1 MKVTSWLRNSILLA
15 AMVAASGLAL
25 ALKPTIKVAD
35 AGPKIN
41 LETMIP
47 RQFGEWREAQ
57 FGSSQIV
64 DPQTKEMLDK
74 IYNQTLTRTYVNP
87 RGYAIMLSIAYGS
100 DQSDGLQLHKPEV
113 CYPAQGFQLE
123 AKQVSTLTLPSGAIP
138 ATRLLTTLGTRKE
151 PVTYW
156 TVVGDKVVVGGMQK
170 KLVEMR
176 FGMGGKIPDGML
188 IRLSSIDGQTHRAY
202 ELQDQ
207 FAEAMVGAVAVEYR
221 RRLVGEP
228 QSR

>member
-1 MKVTSWLRNSILLA
+1 MTMTIWLRNAIILA

-41 LETMIP
+41 LDSMIP
-47 RQFGEWREAQ
+47 REFGEWREAR

-64 DPQTKEMLDK
+64 DPQQKELLDK
-74 IYNQTLTRTYVNP
+74 IYNQTLSRTYVNP

-113 CYPAQGFQLE
+113 CYPAQGFQL
-123 AKQVSTLTLPSGAIP
+123 QSRTVGTLDLPTGMIP
-138 ATRLLTTLGTRKE
+138 ATRLMTTLGSRSE

-156 TVVGDKVVVGGMQK
+156 TVVGDRVVTGSIEK

-188 IRLSSIDGQTHRAY
+188 IRVSSIDGQAERAY
-202 ELQDQ
+202 ALQNQ
-207 FAEAMVGAVAVEYR
+207 FAESLVGAVAVEHR
-221 RRLVGEP
+221 NRLTGTP
-228 QSR
+228 QEK

>member
-1 MKVTSWLRNSILLA
+1 MKVTSWLRNGILLA

-25 ALKPTIKVAD
+25 ALKPTVKVAD
-35 AGPKIN
+35 SGPKIN

-47 RQFGEWREAQ
+47 RQFGEWSEAK

-64 DPQTKEMLDK
+64 DPQTKEALDK
-74 IYNQTLTRTYVNP
+74 IYNQTLSRTYVNP

-123 AKQVSTLTLPSGAIP
+123 AREVGALNLPTGAIP
-138 ATRLLTTLGTRKE
+138 ATRLITTLGQRKE

-156 TVVGDKVVVGGMQK
+156 MIVGDRVVTGSIQK

-176 FGMGGKIPDGML
+176 FGMTGKIPDGML
-188 IRLSSIDGQTHRAY
+188 IRVSSIDGQAQRAY
-202 ELQDQ
+202 ETHHQ
-207 FAEAMVGAVAVEYR
+207 FSEAMVGAIAVEHR
-221 RRLVGEP
+221 SRLIGLP
-228 QSR
+228 QAN